1 MDAASSAILAPTSP
15 EGAEMK
21 ILHCPLNGPRNIS
34 EFMCLGEVKPVPPPD
49 AGVAQW
55 ADFVFMERNAAGWVR
70 EWWLHI
76 ATNFVFL
83 VDRDT
88 RIDEI
93 LATYR
98 IGDTRLQHSPGEGSA
113 S

>member
-1 MDAASSAILAPTSP
+1 
-15 EGAEMK
+15 MK
-21 ILHCPLNGPRNIS
+21 ILQCPLNGPRNIS
-34 EFMCLGEVKPVPPPD
+34 EFVCLGEVKPVPGPD
-49 AGVAQW
+49 DRMAQW
-55 ADFVFMERNAAGWVR
+55 ADFVFMERNAAGRVR

-76 ATNFVFL
+76 ATNYVFL

-88 RIDEI
+88 RTDEI

-98 IGDTRLQHSPGEGSA
+98 IDDPRLLHPAGEGSA

>member
-1 MDAASSAILAPTSP
+1 
-15 EGAEMK
+15 MK
-21 ILHCPLNGPRNIS
+21 ILQCPLNGPRNIS
-34 EFMCLGEVKPVPPPD
+34 EFVCLGEVKPVPGPD
-49 AGVAQW
+49 DRMAQW
-55 ADFVFMERNAAGWVR
+55 ADFVFMERNAAGRVR

-76 ATNFVFL
+76 ATNYVFL

-88 RIDEI
+88 RSDEI

-98 IGDTRLQHSPGEGSA
+98 ISDPRLQHPTGEGGA

>member
-1 MDAASSAILAPTSP
+1 
-15 EGAEMK
+15 MK
-21 ILHCPLNGPRNIS
+21 ILQCPLNGPRNIS
-34 EFMCLGEVKPVPPPD
+34 EFVCLGEVKPVPGPD
-49 AGVAQW
+49 AGAAQW
-55 ADFVFMERNAAGWVR
+55 ADFVFTERNAAGRVR

-76 ATNFVFL
+76 ATNYVFL

-88 RIDEI
+88 RSDEI

-98 IGDTRLQHSPGEGSA
+98 INDPRLQHPTGEGSA

>member
-1 MDAASSAILAPTSP
+1 
-15 EGAEMK
+15 MK
-21 ILHCPLNGPRNIS
+21 ILDCPLNGPRNIS
-34 EFMCLGEVKPVPPPD
+34 EFACLGEVKTMPAPT
-49 AGVAQW
+49 AGITEW
-55 ADFVFMERNAAGWVR
+55 SDFVFMERNPAGRVR

-76 ATNFVFL
+76 ATNYVFI

-88 RIDEI
+88 RTDEI

-98 IGDTRLQHSPGEGSA
+98 VGDPRLARTQTEGSP

>member
-1 MDAASSAILAPTSP
+1 
-15 EGAEMK
+15 MK
-21 ILHCPLNGPRNIS
+21 ILQCPLNGPRNIT
-34 EFMCLGEVKPVPPPD
+34 EFVCLGEVKPVPGPD
-49 AGVAQW
+49 AGTAQW
-55 ADFVFMERNAAGWVR
+55 ADFVFMERNAAGRVR

-76 ATNFVFL
+76 ATNYVFL

-88 RIDEI
+88 RTDEI

-98 IGDTRLQHSPGEGSA
+98 IGDPGLQHPTGEDSA

>member
-1 MDAASSAILAPTSP
+1 
-15 EGAEMK
+15 
-21 ILHCPLNGPRNIS
+21 
-34 EFMCLGEVKPVPPPD
+34 
-49 AGVAQW
+49 
-55 ADFVFMERNAAGWVR
+55 MERNAAGRVR

-76 ATNFVFL
+76 ATNYVFL

-88 RIDEI
+88 RTDEI

-98 IGDTRLQHSPGEGSA
+98 IGDPRLQHPAGEGSA

>member
-1 MDAASSAILAPTSP
+1 
-15 EGAEMK
+15 MK
-21 ILHCPLNGPRNIS
+21 ILQCPLNGPRNIS
-34 EFMCLGEVKPVPPPD
+34 EFVCLGEVKPVPGPD
-49 AGVAQW
+49 DRMAQW
-55 ADFVFMERNAAGWVR
+55 ADFVFMERNAAGRVR

-76 ATNFVFL
+76 ATNYVFL

-88 RIDEI
+88 RSDEI

-98 IGDTRLQHSPGEGSA
+98 ISDPRLQHPTGEGSA